1 MTPLNILIAYPY
13 CSARY
18 LSIVDS
24 LGSSIRFVLDSG
36 AFTSW
41 KLGKEIRLDD
51 YCKFIETLPV
61 KPWRYF
67 TLDVIGDPEATMKN
81 YQTMLR
87 RGFNPVPIFTRGED
101 PSVLDDYYET
111 SDVVGVGGL
120 VGTEGNR
127 GFVKGIMDKIG
138 ERRVHWL
145 GFTHLEFLKHFRPYM
160 CDTSAWESVARY
172 GQLRLYMGRGKFT
185 TLIKKDFAN
194 KPDEEVLSRIRSL
207 GIDPYKLA
215 KEEHWRGSYST
226 ARELAAYNSVSLSMD
241 VEKNIGTKYFLAVA
255 AICGFNLVARAYRD
269 FTKGRSN
276 G

>member
-1 MTPLNILIAYPY
+1 MTKLNVLIAYPY
-13 CSARY
+13 YAGRY
-18 LSIVDS
+18 QEIVKSMGD
-24 LGSSIRFVLDSG
+24 SIRFVLDSG

-67 TLDVIGDPEATMKN
+67 TLDVIGDPEATMEN

-87 RGFNPVPIFTRGED
+87 RGFNPIPVFTRGED
-101 PSVLDDYYET
+101 PSVLEEYYAN

-127 GFVKGIMDKIG
+127 GFVKGIMEKIG

-145 GFTHLEFLKHFRPYM
+145 GFTNLEFVKHYKPYM
-160 CDTSAWESVARY
+160 CDTSAWESAARY
-172 GQLRLYMGRGKFT
+172 GQLRLYMGRGRFKTFNR
-185 TLIKKDFAN
+185 KDFAQ
-194 KPDEEVLSRIRSL
+194 KPDESVLRRISSL
-207 GIDPYKLA
+207 GLDPYKLA
-215 KEEHWRGSYST
+215 KEKNWRGSYST
-226 ARELAAYNSVSLSMD
+226 IRELAAYNSVDLSMD

-255 AICGFNLVARAYRD
+255 AICGFSLVVKAYRD
-269 FTKGRSN
+269 FTKGKPN